1 MFTKFALVITGLM
14 LTVSSVGCCC
24 MGYGYGAGYRNGC
37 APCNNGCSPA
47 GGGYQVAPMGYT
59 TQGAQVF
66 QGDMSQ
72 TAYSPNGFS
81 QSAFVTPSQSAYIST
96 PQTALAPIQGPPIYN
111 TAVVNSLP
119 TY

>member
-1 MFTKFALVITGLM
+1 MFKKFALVITGLM

-24 MGYGYGAGYRNGC
+24 LGGGYGMGGSGYRGMGC
-37 APCNNGCSPA
+37 PPCNNGCSPA
-47 GGGYQVAPMGYT
+47 GGGYQVAPTGYT

-72 TAYSPNGFS
+72 TAYAPGGY
-81 QSAFVTPSQSAYIST
+81 SQSAYVS
-96 PQTALAPIQGPPIYN
+96 PMQSTALAPIQGAPIYN
-111 TAVVNSLP
+111 TAAIPVNGLP